1 MGRISTGALNDLERV
16 TKQAYAMVAFYG
28 MSDNLA
34 NLCYY
39 DSTGQDFMFGKPYS
53 EGRAELID
61 KEVSRIVSEQYAR
74 AKAILQEHAAG
85 HAQLADTLLKN
96 EVIFNED
103 AERIFGKRQWAS
115 RTDEILASRTEDNTA
130 KDKDGEPLPP
140 PIPQKAD

>member
-1 MGRISTGALNDLERV
+1 
-16 TKQAYAMVAFYG
+16 
-28 MSDNLA
+28 
-34 NLCYY
+34 
-39 DSTGQDFMFGKPYS
+39 MFGKPYS

-61 KEVSRIVSEQYAR
+61 KEVSRIISEQYAR
-74 AKAILQEHAAG
+74 AKAILQEHADG